1 MSINSCKE
9 NIMDTK
15 EYKCPRCGYST
26 NTKTNY
32 KIHLKS
38 AQPCLTKFANTPRD
52 ELIAAVTTPKK
63 TPTREC
69 LWCKKMIT
77 CTNFSRHKGNCPSR
91 PTVPPVVTNNDVNQP
106 INENHNTDEVTPINE
121 ALDITKINNDTQA
134 TIASLVEQLT
144 RSPELLKTIAQFIQP
159 YTTSITNNT
168 NNTFNIVQNNQNNVV
183 LNTFGNEDTSHLAHE
198 FLSHCLMNPTKGITH
213 LIDSIHYNPDVP
225 ANHNVRHKSTKKNT
239 MEKFIDAHWTEC
251 DASNTLDE
259 LIRKGYRILNAHYAE
274 HFMNDPSLIEN
285 EIKQKAMERFRFL
298 SDKKSND
305 YYSVKRDLRLLI
317 KDRTVYVI
325 EAPINNEVV

>member
-1 MSINSCKE
+1 MA
-9 NIMDTK
+9 TK
-15 EYKCPRCGYST
+15 EFKCPRCGYDT

-38 AQPCLTKFANTPRD
+38 AQPCPTKFANTARD

-69 LWCKKMIT
+69 LWCKKMIS

-91 PTVPPVVTNNDVNQP
+91 PVAPTVNTNVNLSNNDINKEDDKVMP
-106 INENHNTDEVTPINE
+106 INET
-121 ALDITKINNDTQA
+121 LDITKINIDTQA

-144 RSPELLKTIAQFIQP
+144 KSPELLRTIAQFIQP
-159 YTTSITNNT
+159 YTNSSIT
-168 NNTFNIVQNNQNNVV
+168 NNTFNIVQNNQNNIV
-183 LNTFGNEDTSHLAHE
+183 LNAFGNEDTSHLAHE

-239 MEKFIDAHWTEC
+239 MEKYIDAHWTEC

-325 EAPINNEVV
+325 EAPTNIEASNNIEASTNNE